1 MKGIARRIALTV
13 ALGVPLAGCAD
24 WDNPTALSEIE
35 PEVDFELAVAR
46 VETFGEVEVHV
57 RVTEAGAPLRM
68 TRTEFEIR
76 HADGG
81 PVRIVEVEPEGDGYG
96 AHLMFFEPGEHH
108 IRFMGVPE
116 RHRLSLEM
124 GEYEI
129 QVQRAHRVI
138 GPYWVELELSP
149 APVVEGME
157 AHIHLLV
164 FGLLPDGSPGAEVG
178 GLDLHAEMHDAQGV
192 ETSLL
197 VVEEEPGEYEAEY
210 SFEEAG
216 VYEVHVEIEV
226 GGEHEDGEFHIPVLA
241 SVDDGEGAADEPGG
255 DGHGH

>member
-1 MKGIARRIALTV
+1 MRKTIRGASAALALSV
-13 ALGVPLAGCAD
+13 ALIGCAE
-24 WDNPTALSEIE
+24 WDNPTALSEIT
-35 PEVDFELAVAR
+35 PEVNFELSVAR

-57 RVTEAGAPLRM
+57 HVTEAGAPLRM

-81 PVRIVEVEPEGDGYG
+81 PVRIVEVEPEGDGYA

-108 IRFMGVPE
+108 IRFMAVPE
-116 RHRLSLEM
+116 RHRLLLEM
-124 GEYEI
+124 GEHEI

-164 FGLLPDGSPGAEVG
+164 FGLLPDGTPGAEVG

-192 ETSLL
+192 EASLS

-216 VYEVHVEIEV
+216 IYEVHVEIEV
-226 GGEHEDGEFHIPVLA
+226 GGEHEDGEFHIPVLT
-241 SVDDGEGAADEPGG
+241 SVDDGEGADDEPGG
-255 DGHGH
+255 HGHGH